1 MSTFTRQSK
10 FLLLLLVL
18 TVSQLVLGQ
27 TFRGGIAG
35 TVQDSTGA
43 VVSGAKITLNGTD
56 TGSTRQTVSTSAGDY
71 SFQDLPLGNYT
82 IAVDASG
89 FTPMKIDQIVVRPG
103 QVYSLDIKVSVAAST
118 QQVEVNAAAVSLDT
132 VSSTNNAVVNEKA
145 VANIP
150 LNGRDF
156 TQLIKIVPGYN
167 GAGSINGAR
176 TNQNN
181 YQIDGADNNDIW
193 QNGAAANQ
201 SGVNGIAGV
210 TLPIDAIDQF
220 NVQSN
225 GNAEAGRNA
234 GSLISLAIKTGT
246 NQFHGS
252 GYY

>member
-1 MSTFTRQSK
+1 MMRLFSK
-10 FLLLLLVL
+10 LSRIITVL
-18 TVSQLVLGQ
+18 SLALALQVAYGQ

-35 TVQDSTGA
+35 TVTDASGA
-43 VVSGAKITLNGTD
+43 VVAQAKLMLLNPD
-56 TGSTRQTVSTSAGDY
+56 TGFSRSSESTSSGEYAFQDVPLGTYGLTVSAPGFAENRIAG
-71 SFQDLPLGNYT
+71 
-82 IAVDASG
+82 
-89 FTPMKIDQIVVRPG
+89 IVVRPG
-103 QVYSLDIKVSVAAST
+103 QVYSLAVKLSPASVN

-132 VSSTNNAVVNEKA
+132 ESSTNNSVVNATA

-201 SGVNGIAGV
+201 A
-210 TLPIDAIDQF
+210 A
-220 NVQSN
+220 
-225 GNAEAGRNA
+225 
-234 GSLISLAIKTGT
+234 
-246 NQFHGS
+246 
-252 GYY
+252 